1 MSLQAEEIP
10 GGIVTLIL
18 SSSLEGGGERES
30 KGSTTTT
37 MLEVLTD
44 VVFPLGRVVLRIW
57 LTRSKID

>member
-30 KGSTTTT
+30 KGRTTTT
-37 MLEVLTD
+37 MLEVLTE
-44 VVFPLGRVVLRIW
+44 VVFPLERVVLRIW